1 MSWLV
6 HTRLVNDPFADPG
19 LFIDFRFRRRALL
32 FDLGDLSPLAPREL
46 LRVSHAFVS
55 HAHVDHFCGFD
66 TLLRVCLHRAQP
78 LYLAGPRGF
87 AARVAAKLAAY
98 SWNLLDESSVDF
110 AIVVD
115 EFDGGIVRRCRY
127 RARTAF
133 APEELRPPDLAAG
146 LVLAEDD
153 FRIEA
158 AVLDHGTPCLAFAL
172 QERMGVNV
180 WREGLARLGLPVGPW
195 LNAAKQAVR
204 RGGDDD
210 STVAVDGARTIAL
223 GELKRE
229 ALRITPGQRVCY
241 IVDAAAHAG
250 NMARAVRLA
259 RGADRLYI
267 EAAFA
272 DEDAGLASAR
282 FHLTAGNAGGIAREA
297 GVRQVIPF
305 HYSPRYV
312 DRPELIAH
320 QVNRAFIGD
329 KREDRERADSHS
341 ECR

>member
-1 MSWLV
+1 VSWLV
-6 HTRLVNDPFADPG
+6 HSRLVNDPFADPG

-32 FDLGDLSPLAPREL
+32 FDLGDLSHLAPREL

-78 LYLAGPRGF
+78 LYLTGPREF
-87 AARVAAKLAAY
+87 ASRVAAKLAGY

-110 AIVVD
+110 AVVVD
-115 EFDGGIVRRCRY
+115 EFDGRIERRCRY
-127 RARTAF
+127 RARRAF
-133 APEELRPPDLAAG
+133 APEELHPPDLAAG

-158 AVLDHGTPCLAFAL
+158 AVLDHGIPSLAFAL

-204 RGGDDD
+204 RGADED
-210 STVAVDGARTIAL
+210 SVIPVAGARTIAV

-229 ALRITPGQRVCY
+229 ALHITPGQRVAY
-241 IVDAAAHAG
+241 VVDAAAHAD

-272 DEDAGLASAR
+272 DEDAELADAR
-282 FHLTAGNAGGIAREA
+282 FHLTAGKAGEIARQA

-305 HYSPRYV
+305 HHSPRYV
-312 DRPELIAH
+312 ERPELIAQ
-320 QVNRAFIGD
+320 QVNQAFTRD
-329 KREDRERADSHS
+329 KREHRERVDSHS
-341 ECR
+341 GSG